1 MSLSEDVR
9 DALPER
15 VARHPVAS
23 AVLAITIVALAIR
36 LVALDA
42 RIAHFD
48 EGRMAH
54 WALHYA
60 EAGEY
65 WYRPVN
71 HGPFIHIV
79 GGTIFSIFGAS
90 DFTARALVAVV
101 GGLLPLSALLFRQ
114 YLTRVEVVAMATLLA
129 LDPVMLYYSRFFRND
144 IFVGGFAFVA
154 FGLFLLAAHRRR
166 PVYLYPGAL
175 ALGLSFSAKENAL
188 VYVLCWLGAGGLVFA
203 HALYRS
209 HTGGTAADPTG
220 VGDGGV
226 DRVRPALD
234 RWLERFEEER
244 DAIRAAAARWT
255 VHGVGAAILF
265 LAVLVFFYAPRG
277 VEGAAGFPGVI
288 HEAIFEYHMAAYD
301 HWVPEGDEDRLAY
314 STLFW
319 RMFEPTIYASGAVL
333 VLGVAGFVYE
343 LFARERSRLFVL
355 AASYWG
361 FASVVGY
368 PLAASVEN
376 PAWLIVHVVL
386 PLSIP
391 AAVAAGVL
399 VRWAEEAHIDDD
411 PVSVALSAVILVSV
425 FSGMVWIGYDTSFA
439 NAQSSDNVLVQYAQ
453 PEGEFQDELAA
464 MERAAAEN
472 EGIDVLYYGERY
484 HLVDE
489 GTADRPPAGGGG
501 GWHSRL
507 PLPWYERAAGAETA
521 SERDVAGLESA
532 LAEEPPIVI
541 AEHST
546 FDSNP
551 PAEEVTERIGEE
563 YQYEAYYMRAPG
575 DPFVIYVHEDY
586 VE

>member
-9 DALPER
+9 DALPDR
-15 VARHPVAS
+15 VVRHPVAS
-23 AVLAITIVALAIR
+23 AVLAITILALVIR
-36 LVALDA
+36 LVALDG
-42 RIAHFD
+42 RISHFD

-60 EAGEY
+60 EYGEY

-114 YLTRVEVVAMATLLA
+114 YLSPVEVVAMATLLA

-144 IFVGGFAFVA
+144 ILVGGFAFVA

-166 PVYLYPGAL
+166 PIYLYLGAVPL
-175 ALGLSFSAKENAL
+175 AFAFSAKENAL
-188 VYVLCWLGAGGLVFA
+188 VYVLCWLGAGGLVLG

-226 DRVRPALD
+226 DRIHLVVKQWR
-234 RWLERFEEER
+234 ERFEDER
-244 DAIRAAAARWT
+244 EAIKTAAARWA
-255 VHGVGAAILF
+255 VHGVGAAVVF

-301 HWVPEGDEDRLAY
+301 HWVPDEGEDRLEY
-314 STLFW
+314 SVLFW

-361 FASVVGY
+361 FASIVGY

-391 AAVAAGVL
+391 AAVAVGVI
-399 VRWAEEAHIDDD
+399 VRWAEEARIDGDQ
-411 PVSVALSAVILVSV
+411 VGVALSAVILASLL
-425 FSGMVWIGYDTSFA
+425 FGMVWVGYDTSFA
-439 NAQSSDNVLVQYAQ
+439 NSQSSDNVLVQYAQ
-453 PEGEFQDELAA
+453 PEGQFQDELAA

-472 EGIDVLYYGERY
+472 EGVDVLYYGEDY
-484 HLVDE
+484 YLADE
-489 GTADRPPAGGGG
+489 SESIRPPGPHGG
-501 GWHSRL
+501 GWHNRL
-507 PLPWYERAAGAETA
+507 PLPWYERSYGAETA
-521 SERDVAGLESA
+521 SERDVAGLEAA
-532 LAEEPPIVI
+532 LEDEPPIVI

-546 FDSNP
+546 FDPEP
-551 PAEEVTERIGEE
+551 PAEQVTERIGDE
-563 YQYEAYYMRAPG
+563 YQYEAYYLRAPG
-575 DPFVIYVHEDY
+575 DPIVIYVHEDY
-586 VE
+586 LD